1 MVHRARVKL
10 RPDLHYLTDW
20 ALGALMRG
28 GLLYADGF
36 GDLARLEELVERVR
50 RYPGDAAP
58 AEIEIR
64 FDGRPRSALGYRVQ
78 RGTFDTPMAE
88 LLPEASKRGHVEL
101 LLPPEVRHG
110 REPRLCLMLAA
121 TAEEGYARRRLWATS
136 LLRHGIGALILENPY
151 YGRRRPAGQL
161 GPSLRTVADQFT
173 MNLVTVDEANALL
186 SWMRRRGHERVGV
199 TGYSQGGMMAAFA
212 AAMVPFPVAAVPR
225 GAGSAAGPIFT
236 TSALTRAFDWD
247 RLAADKGGREEARA
261 FFLSCLEPVNVSH
274 HGPPRAPEAAILMGA
289 RSDGFI
295 PPRETEHLH
304 RHWKG
309 SELRW
314 LPAGHV
320 TSLVL
325 HRRAQLRAIRDA
337 FDRLDR
343 ALG

>member
-1 MVHRARVKL
+1 M
-10 RPDLHYLTDW
+10 TDW
-20 ALGALMRG
+20 ALGAIMRG

-36 GDLARLEELVERVR
+36 GDLEHLETLVARVR
-50 RYPGDAAP
+50 EYPTRDGA
-58 AEIEIR
+58 AEIDVR
-64 FDGRPRSALGYRVQ
+64 WDGRSRTVAGYRV
-78 RGTFDTPMAE
+78 RHGSFDAPMAD
-88 LLPEASKRGHVEL
+88 LLPEESKRGHVEL
-101 LLPPEVRHG
+101 LLPPARRWGEQ
-110 REPRLCLMLAA
+110 PRLCLMLAA

-136 LLRHGIGALILENPY
+136 LLRRGIGALLLENPY
-151 YGRRRPAGQL
+151 YGRRRPFGQL

-173 MNLVTVDEANALL
+173 MNLVTVDEATALL
-186 SWMRRRGHERVGV
+186 AWMRRSGYERVGV

-212 AAMVPFPVAAVPR
+212 AAMTPFPIAAVPR

-247 RLAADKGGREEARA
+247 QLAREKGSKEEARA
-261 FFLSCLEPVNVSH
+261 YFLKCLEPVNVSH

-295 PPRETEHLH
+295 PPQETEHLH
-304 RHWKG
+304 RHWAG

-325 HRRAQLRAIRDA
+325 HRKAQVGAIRDA
-337 FDRLDR
+337 FERLDR
-343 ALG
+343 TIG